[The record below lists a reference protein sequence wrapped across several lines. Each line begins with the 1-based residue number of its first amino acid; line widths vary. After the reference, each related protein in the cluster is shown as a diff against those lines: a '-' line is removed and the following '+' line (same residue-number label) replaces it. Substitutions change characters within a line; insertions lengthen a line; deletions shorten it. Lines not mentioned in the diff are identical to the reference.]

1 VILNAASFWGS
12 APCVGPPLPG
22 RRAAPAAELRDTGIR
37 VDAVACEGDPPRVM
51 LDHARF
57 IDADV
62 IAMGTQGLS
71 GLNRL
76 LLGSTA
82 ERVVALA
89 RCPVLTVRRE
99 SV

>member
-1 VILNAASFWGS
+1 MIEALAA
-12 APCVGPPLPG
+12 ALP
-22 RRAAPAAELRDTGIR
+22 DTGIR
-37 VDAVACEGDPPRVM
+37 VDAVGCQGDPPRVI

-82 ERVVALA
+82 ERVVALVP
-89 RCPVLTVRRE
+89 CPVLTVRRE